1 MYGVF
6 LANHVLDGLGLIYLS
21 TIIWKGARGYGIR
34 RWFF

>member
-21 TIIWKGARGYGIR
+21 TTIWKAARGYGFR

>member
-6 LANHVLDGLGLIYLS
+6 LANHVLDGLGLYLVI
-21 TIIWKGARGYGIR
+21 TIAIKIARGYPIR